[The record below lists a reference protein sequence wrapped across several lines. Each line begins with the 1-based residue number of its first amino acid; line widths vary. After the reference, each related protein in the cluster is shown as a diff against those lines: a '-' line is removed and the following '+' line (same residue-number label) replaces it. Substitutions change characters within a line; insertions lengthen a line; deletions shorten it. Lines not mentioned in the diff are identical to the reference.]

1 MRGCW
6 GLGEGSAVA
15 MDAGGDLGAGG
26 PWRCAAACAP
36 DYLEGSTRAAVT
48 RIERDALVGV
58 DL

>member
-1 MRGCW
+1 M
-6 GLGEGSAVA
+6 LGEGSAVA